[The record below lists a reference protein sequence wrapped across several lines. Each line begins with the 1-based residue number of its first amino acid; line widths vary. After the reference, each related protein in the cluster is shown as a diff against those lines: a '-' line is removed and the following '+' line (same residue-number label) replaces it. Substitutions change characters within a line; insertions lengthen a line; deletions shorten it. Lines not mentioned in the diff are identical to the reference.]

1 MHFLEV
7 IFGFVLLIYGAKW
20 LVNGASSLAQNFNI
34 PSIVIGLT
42 VVAFGT
48 SAPELVVNILAS
60 IKGNSEMVLGNV
72 VGSNIFNI
80 AIILGISAV
89 IRPIVVKRNTHWLEI
104 PFNILAALALIFL
117 AADVWFDESVINIIS
132 KSDGAILLLFFAIF
146 LVYNIK
152 LAFSGNE
159 EDDLEIISMTTGK
172 AVLFFFL
179 GLAGLI
185 LGGNFIVD
193 GATTIAKSFG
203 IEVRIIGLTVL
214 AMGTSLPELAT
225 SVVAVRKGNTDMAI
239 GGVLGSNLFNIF
251 HVLGVSA
258 LISPIVVGAN
268 GFFDLGFN
276 LLLGIL
282 LFFFVFT
289 GKNYTLGKKEGV
301 FFILLLIG
309 YTVFLILNP

>member
-1 MHFLEV
+1 M
-7 IFGFVLLIYGAKW
+7 
-20 LVNGASSLAQNFNI
+20 
-34 PSIVIGLT
+34 
-42 VVAFGT
+42 
-48 SAPELVVNILAS
+48 
-60 IKGNSEMVLGNV
+60 
-72 VGSNIFNI
+72 
-80 AIILGISAV
+80 
-89 IRPIVVKRNTHWLEI
+89 EI

-289 GKNYTLGKKEGV
+289 GKNYTIGKKEGV